1 MALNFGKNKRASS
14 FKRSAY
20 PMQSGTASH
29 ASALKEGT
37 NKEVQDVVNANAK
50 LKIAKAEQESAKIKE
65 GILKKEAE
73 KKEKETFESDE
84 ALSKR
89 KSSKTTNLEGKL
101 KKTKTN
107 KSYKK
112 SDQYKADKEEYGNL
126 SILDQEKAGPRNEFL
141 GKKRKE
147 YAANPDNTD
156 AINNSRS
163 RRSDRQTEKLASS
176 KRYDDMSIEERTK
189 HKQEV
194 ADNRDKRIR
203 NTISTIDDI
212 IPASFGGGRGTTKN
226 QAAKE
231 LTAKPKFSGK
241 NYLTAAEEGGN
252 ITPPEKKST
261 LSDAVKEG
269 GTSVV
274 NTTKVNTTK
283 ELTAQEIAE
292 RDMISKENRL
302 DNK

>member
-29 ASALKEGT
+29 ASALKKSD
-37 NKEVQDVVNANAK
+37 KESLTA
-50 LKIAKAEQESAKIKE
+50 LTTAKAEEITAGLEQEKLERQEAADLKAKN
-65 GILKKEAE
+65 KKEE
-73 KKEKETFESDE
+73 ETFKSDE

-89 KSSKTTNLEGKL
+89 ESSKTKKLQGDL
-101 KKTKTN
+101 KKTKTR

-112 SDQYKADKEEYGNL
+112 SDQFKKDKEE
-126 SILDQEKAGPRNEFL
+126 F
-141 GKKRKE
+141 KKTDAYKNGDASWLKDGLPAARKE

-156 AINNSRS
+156 AINSSRS
-163 RRSDRQTEKLASS
+163 RKSDRQTEKLASS

-212 IPASFGGGRGTTKN
+212 IPSSFGGGRGTTKN

-252 ITPPEKKST
+252 ITPPEQTST
-261 LSDAVKEG
+261 LSDKLNNE

-274 NTTKVNTTK
+274 NTTNNKK
-283 ELTAQEIAE
+283 PTAQEIAE

>member
-29 ASALKEGT
+29 ASALKSSDKVTELT
-37 NKEVQDVVNANAK
+37 N
-50 LKIAKAEQESAKIKE
+50 AKAEQETAKIKE
-65 GILKKEAE
+65 GELKKQAE
-73 KKEKETFESDE
+73 KLEKETFESDE

-101 KKTKTN
+101 KKTKTR

-112 SDQYKADKEEYGNL
+112 SDQFKKDKEE
-126 SILDQEKAGPRNEFL
+126 F
-141 GKKRKE
+141 KKTDAYKNGDASWLEDGLPAARKE
-147 YAANPDNTD
+147 YAANPNNTD
-156 AINNSRS
+156 AINSSRS
-163 RRSDRQTEKLASS
+163 RKSDRQTEKLASS

-226 QAAKE
+226 QTAKE

-261 LSDAVKEG
+261 LSDAVKKG
-269 GTSVV
+269 GTSV
-274 NTTKVNTTK
+274 VNTTK

-302 DNK
+302 DTK